1 MGIQLLL
8 LVLLPQLE
16 LLHYNGLLML
26 HKYRL
31 LLSYGRLLSV
41 LLNNYGMTLLLLD
54 LYYLL
59 LHRLS
64 RWGLLLL
71 LLLLHYMMD
80 DWALLLLLQNLLLLL
95 L

>member
-41 LLNNYGMTLLLLD
+41 LLNNHGMTLLLLD

-59 LHRLS
+59 LHRLCLLMHYMLDD
-64 RWGLLLL
+64 WTLLLL
-71 LLLLHYMMD
+71 EDLLLL
-80 DWALLLLLQNLLLLL
+80 WLL
-95 L
+95 